1 MRRDDGRWATDGRTD
16 GRTEGRVMKYTLGRV
31 EVARAADAEETR
43 GRLSRPD
50 LFGYGGDDGCEETR
64 GILN

>member
-1 MRRDDGRWATDGRTD
+1 MGDGRRTDGRTD
-16 GRTEGRVMKYTLGRV
+16 GRTRDEVYFGMRGGR
-31 EVARAADAEETR
+31 ADAEETR
-43 GRLSRPD
+43 GRRSRPD